1 MTVSPPGFPGS
12 EQASGP
18 GMGAFV
24 YQVLQWFAAATPA
37 WLALC
42 LLAACAA
49 LFWQQRQI
57 LRRLDRHAES
67 IAHMDAW
74 ADEVDTAITGL
85 EEKSRRVAPAYVP
98 PRSTPPVDTKKWWQ
112 K

>member
-1 MTVSPPGFPGS
+1 MIPVSELS
-12 EQASGP
+12 SGP
-18 GMGAFV
+18 GVGLLV
-24 YQVLQWFAAATPA
+24 YQVLQLLTAATPA
-37 WLALC
+37 WLAFCVLV
-42 LLAACAA
+42 ACAA

-74 ADEVDTAITGL
+74 ADDVDAAISGL
-85 EEKSRRVAPAYVP
+85 EEKSRRLSSSYVP
-98 PRSTPPVDTKKWWQ
+98 PRSTPPVDTRKWWQ

>member
-42 LLAACAA
+42 VLAACAA
-49 LFWQQRQI
+49 IAWQQRQI

-74 ADEVDTAITGL
+74 ADEVDAAISGL
-85 EEKSRRVAPAYVP
+85 EEKAKRVTPAYVP
-98 PRSTPPVDTKKWWQ
+98 PRSTPPADTKKWWQ